1 MKPVGGTSAHF
12 KDVALIAAVLVGLAG
27 CGDDVNIVPEGPG
40 SDASPTLELRV
51 QRNNDFAF
59 KLYGELV
66 SSPDNLL
73 ISPHSI
79 AVTFGMAYA
88 GARGATEREIADVLC
103 FNYPQAGFHSVLKD
117 LNDLLSNRQG
127 LDLRIANGCW
137 GREGEVYLQPF
148 LDTLSVGYGANIEY
162 LDFVNLPE
170 EARAVIN
177 AWVEDRTEGLVSDL
191 LPPDAIDALTYLVLA
206 NSVYFKAD
214 WLSQFDPAYT
224 HTGTFTL
231 VDGSQV
237 SVPLMR
243 GEQTFPYYEGDG
255 YRAVE
260 LPYQGEAISMLAVL
274 PDEGRFQ
281 EFEASFD
288 VAVLDAIADRL
299 EDTYIT
305 ITLPKFSFFSE
316 FDLIPTL
323 QAMGMTG
330 AFRSG
335 ADFSGMDGT
344 KDGQPWI
351 SVVAHKAFI
360 SVDEYGTLAAAGTGM
375 VLTKGMHDSF
385 DAERPFIFA
394 IRDIETGTILFL
406 GRVTDPSG

>member
-1 MKPVGGTSAHF
+1 MKPIGGASARF
-12 KDVALIAAVLVGLAG
+12 KDVALTIALVVALAG
-27 CGDDVNIVPEGPG
+27 CGDDVNVVPEGPG
-40 SDASPTLELRV
+40 DESSATLELRV

-59 KLYGELV
+59 KLYGEIN
-66 SSPDNLL
+66 SSSHNLL

-79 AVTFGMAYA
+79 AMTFGMAYA
-88 GARGATEREIADVLC
+88 GARGTTEREIADVLC
-103 FNYPQAGFHSVLKD
+103 FNYPQAGFHCVLKE

-137 GREGEVYLQPF
+137 GRHGEVYLQPF
-148 LDTLSVGYGANIEY
+148 LDTLSVNYGADIEY

-170 EARAVIN
+170 ESRETVN
-177 AWVEDRTEGLVSDL
+177 AWVEEQTEGLVKDL
-191 LPPDAIDALTYLVLA
+191 LPPDAINALTYLVLA
-206 NSVYFKAD
+206 NAVYFKAD

-224 HTGTFTL
+224 RTGTFTL
-231 VDGSQV
+231 LDGSQAG
-237 SVPLMR
+237 VPLMH

-255 YRAVE
+255 FRAVE
-260 LPYQGEAISMLAVL
+260 LPYQGEAISMIAVL
-274 PDEGRFQ
+274 PDEGRFR

-288 VAVLDAIADRL
+288 VAVLNAIADRL
-299 EDTYIT
+299 EDTYIK

-316 FDLIPTL
+316 FDLIPSL
-323 QAMGMTG
+323 EAMGMTE

-406 GRVTDPSG
+406 GRVTDPRG